1 MNKILKKRRKGRR
14 VVPSLT
20 AAILSSIMAVSIT
33 TTPFNVFASENSD
46 ISDNN
51 INQDSDTVA
60 FKTAG
65 DDSIYKGLPLFDG
78 VPAHLDAY
86 LDVLCDYIG
95 IEGMLRHALGYQGDY
110 QLRHGEHAGS
120 IIPGSELFGDH
131 IQGVSTDFPA
141 IIALGQSWNRDL
153 IEKVGNVIGTENL
166 YTCDFLDTISNFNAV
181 ATTAMQDLRVNP
193 LSGRFDEG
201 FGEDPTLVSEL
212 VNAMATGASGIAKEG
227 NEDGFWTQCVVTTK
241 HYTDY
246 AGQQFRRTANVA
258 NSLRS
263 VMEQQAKNIK
273 KGIENGSVGG
283 FMTSYG
289 RTAGIPNTISPLVQ
303 WMQSFA
309 PWGKDGGTYVV
320 PDYSADSQLCA
331 ENAFGNGYDNGYVP
345 SYSDALALMMLAR
358 VGHGTGRVASSL
370 DETETGWQDALMAE
384 LNNGTLGLTYEDIEK
399 TARAQLIPLIRNG
412 VFNERDE
419 DGYPINYPFTSESLG
434 AGDTAYD
441 YTNQDHQAIA
451 LQAAQESIVLLKN
464 DNNILPLSKD
474 AKVAVAGPMV
484 DARFKTTYAVGQTP
498 EIENSGLSISQ
509 GIQVV
514 AGQTS
519 NASNQAA
526 NDIDAGSSTDTDS
539 LSTSAS
545 GSAYSAENN
554 NNTNN
559 ISINSDGNILAIKSS
574 TTGKYLVA
582 DENGVL
588 TASADTAEAASHFE
602 AYAWG
607 QGDGYSYRCVDDT
620 SNNGLWL
627 KFAEDSDGN
636 IEFGVV
642 GTEELNVK
650 TTGRSATSYS
660 NILPPR
666 ISIASNDNGTVNIL
680 LDCYSNLF
688 FNAEKA
694 YYKNTRLLT
703 ATEDGSVGYTD
714 PIVDKNGESVLRSET
729 DNQFTLETIQETG
742 TVTVNTD
749 ADYAVVIV
757 GAPTR
762 HSAGEGNDRSDL
774 SLGKDQY
781 ELIDT
786 VSAAYPGKTIVVID
800 TVYPVLAEEIQN
812 NENVA
817 AILYTPYAGQY
828 DGYAAGQILYGD
840 AAPTGKLTSTWYA
853 DMSAFPL
860 LDDYSIPDGTNN
872 TIGLDGLAPRYT
884 VDITQAD
891 ATANKLTYQYTDA
904 PVTYEFGYGLGY
916 TTYEYGD
923 LKIGAQDTDGNLTA
937 SVTVTNTG
945 DQDGAEIVQL
955 YASNPDSTYGEYAP
969 KKRLVAFEKVDL
981 AAGETKD
988 VALTVLADDLALWN
1002 SNTSAYE
1009 IETGT
1014 YTFEAAASSQ
1024 DIRATA
1030 QATIAGT
1037 NFDGLDITSAPVYV
1051 YDKSFATSGLTYNEY
1066 SKAHTAEGLKNDVLV
1081 GGYSTVMARKD
1092 GAWTAL
1098 NGVKMDGVKTLTA
1111 EVTYSDK
1118 RGQAASTDPAATN
1131 LLAIEVRLDSPD
1143 GDKIAEFTFDPDSIS
1158 DIENTYTV
1166 DAVEDYEVHERG
1178 FTEIETELT
1187 TEVSGTHDI
1196 YLVFQKTGTE
1206 IYTIQ
1211 GMLN

>member
-1 MNKILKKRRKGRR
+1 MNKTFKNSRKGYRFA
-14 VVPSLT
+14 SAFT
-20 AAILSSIMAVSIT
+20 AALVSTVMTASIVTA
-33 TTPFNVFASENSD
+33 PFYVYASENQ
-46 ISDNN
+46 IANNNN
-51 INQDSDTVA
+51 INQSAGNVT

-65 DDSIYKGLPLFDG
+65 EDSIYNGLPLFDG
-78 VPAHLDAY
+78 VPEHLDAY

-110 QLRHGEHAGS
+110 ELRHGEHAGS

-141 IIALGQSWNRDL
+141 IVALGQSWDRDL
-153 IEKVGNVIGTENL
+153 IQKVGNVIGTENL

-212 VNAMATGASGIAKEG
+212 VNAMATGASGITKEG
-227 NEDGFWTQCVVTTK
+227 NEEGFWTQCVVTTK

-273 KGIENGSVGG
+273 KGIQNGSVGG

-320 PDYSADSQLCA
+320 PDYSADSQLCY
-331 ENAFGNGYDNGYVP
+331 ENAFGNGYDSGYVP

-419 DGYPINYPFTSESLG
+419 NGYPINYPFTSESMG
-434 AGDTAYD
+434 AGDTVYD
-441 YTNQDHQAIA
+441 YTNPEHQAIA

-464 DNNILPLSKD
+464 DNNILPLPKD

-509 GIQVV
+509 GMLVA
-514 AGQTS
+514 AGQ
-519 NASNQAA
+519 
-526 NDIDAGSSTDTDS
+526 
-539 LSTSAS
+539 
-545 GSAYSAENN
+545 NN

-574 TTGKYLVA
+574 ATGKYLVA

-588 TASADTAEAASHFE
+588 TASADTAETASHFE

-607 QGDGYSYRCVDDT
+607 QGDGYSYRCVDNT

-627 KFAEDSDGN
+627 KFAEDDDGN
-636 IEFGVV
+636 IEFGVI

-666 ISIASNDNGTVNIL
+666 ISVASNDNGTVNIL

-703 ATEDGSVGYTD
+703 TTEDGSVSYTD
-714 PIVDKNGESVLRSET
+714 PIVNKNGESTLRSET
-729 DNQFTLETIQETG
+729 DNQFTLETIQKTG
-742 TVTVNTD
+742 TVAVDTD
-749 ADYAVVIV
+749 ADYAVVII

-781 ELIDT
+781 ELVNT

-828 DGYAAGQILYGD
+828 DGYAAGQIIYGD
-840 AAPTGKLTSTWYA
+840 AVPTGKLTSTWYA

-860 LDDYSIPDGTNN
+860 LDNYSIPDGTSN

-916 TTYEYGD
+916 TTYEYGN
-923 LKIGAQDTDGNLTA
+923 LTISEQDADGNLTA
-937 SVTVTNTG
+937 SISVTNTG
-945 DQDGAEIVQL
+945 DQDGSEIVQL
-955 YASNPDSTYGEYAP
+955 YVSNPDSTYGEYAP
-969 KKRLVAFEKVDL
+969 KKRLVAFDKVDL
-981 AAGETKD
+981 AAGETKE
-988 VALTVLADDLALWN
+988 VTLTILADDLALWN
-1002 SNTSAYE
+1002 SNTSTYE
-1009 IETGT
+1009 IEAGT

-1024 DIRATA
+1024 DVRSTA
-1030 QATIAGT
+1030 QATITGT
-1037 NFDGLDITSAPVYV
+1037 DFDGLDITAAPVYV

-1066 SKAHTAEGLKNDVLV
+1066 SKAHTAENLKNDVLV
-1081 GGYSTVMARKD
+1081 GGYSTVMARKK

-1098 NGVKMDGVKTLTA
+1098 NGVKMDGVKTLVT
-1111 EVTYSDK
+1111 EVAYSDK
-1118 RGQAASTDPAATN
+1118 RETDDDEKYTVTASTDTITSN
-1131 LLAIEVRLDSPD
+1131 LPVIEVHLDSPD
-1143 GDKIAEFTFDPDSIS
+1143 GDKIAEFTFDAASMS
-1158 DIENTYTV
+1158 ASENTYTI

-1178 FTEIETELT
+1178 FAEIETELT
-1187 TEVSGTHDI
+1187 AEVSGTHDV
-1196 YLVFQKTGTE
+1196 YLVFSKPGTE

-1211 GMLN
+1211 GKLH